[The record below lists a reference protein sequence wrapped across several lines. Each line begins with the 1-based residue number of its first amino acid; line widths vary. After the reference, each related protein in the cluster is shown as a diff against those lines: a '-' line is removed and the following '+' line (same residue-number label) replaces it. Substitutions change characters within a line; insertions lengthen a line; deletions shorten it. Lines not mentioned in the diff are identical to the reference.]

1 MNLPGKRGNLYFS
14 IFAANLATI
23 SVATHYSWT
32 SPTLPKLEAPGSFIH
47 LDSNEASWVGSLN
60 SLGNIF
66 GPFLGGW
73 LIDRVGRRWTIL
85 IADLMNLLSW
95 VVLLVATSV
104 WHIYLGRFLGGFSG
118 GILFVAIPVY
128 VAEIAE
134 PKIRGAAGTIF
145 GLSLTGGCFIDYCF
159 GPYVS
164 YSTLIYVNFV
174 PAFLFLILFNLY
186 PESPYYLVRKS
197 DDASATKSLTWL
209 RNSQS
214 PEEVQTELEKMKVEV
229 HNSMTKKPRFSD
241 LVKIRGNRKG
251 LMISCVLAASQQ
263 LSGIN
268 VILVYTQSIFTM
280 AGTAFSPS
288 VSSIIVGG
296 CMFAALAVSFP
307 LTRVFG
313 IKNMLVFSGI
323 GMTIFQ
329 LSFGAFFYCSNHG
342 YDTSAYWWW
351 PLASVV
357 GYILTYSVGF
367 GPLPFTVMGEM
378 FPSNIK
384 GLASAITAG
393 LACWFMSFLLTLY
406 FNDVSQAL
414 GTDTVIFLFA
424 TFCLLAF
431 LFTIFILPDTRGM
444 TLEEILELLN
454 RPPGARG
461 YETISDPYNIIE

>member
-1 MNLPGKRGNLYFS
+1 
-14 IFAANLATI
+14 
-23 SVATHYSWT
+23 
-32 SPTLPKLEAPGSFIH
+32 
-47 LDSNEASWVGSLN
+47 
-60 SLGNIF
+60 
-66 GPFLGGW
+66 
-73 LIDRVGRRWTIL
+73 
-85 IADLMNLLSW
+85 MNLLSW
-95 VVLLVATSV
+95 AVLLVATSV
-104 WHIYLGRFLGGFSG
+104 WHIYLGRFMGGFAG

-134 PKIRGAAGTIF
+134 PKIRGAVGTIF
-145 GLSLTGGCFIDYCF
+145 GLALTGGGFIDYCF

-164 YSTLIYVNFV
+164 YSTLIYVNIV
-174 PAFLFLILFNLY
+174 PACLFLILFRLY

-197 DDASATKSLTWL
+197 DDASATQSLTWL
-209 RNSQS
+209 RNSRS
-214 PEEVQTELEKMKVEV
+214 PEVVQKELEQMQEEV
-229 HNSMTKKPRFSD
+229 NKSMAEKPRFSD

-280 AGTAFSPS
+280 AGTSFSPS
-288 VSSIIVGG
+288 VSSMIVGG
-296 CMFAALAVSFP
+296 CMFSGPALSFP
-307 LTRVFG
+307 LTRAFG
-313 IKNMLVFSGI
+313 IKNMLIFSGT

-329 LSFGAFFYCSNHG
+329 ISFGAFFYCDYHG

-351 PLASVV
+351 PLFSLV
-357 GYILTYSVGF
+357 GYIITYSVGF

-414 GTDTVIFLFA
+414 GVHTAIFIFAMFCFLALLFA
-424 TFCLLAF
+424 
-431 LFTIFILPDTRGM
+431 IFILPDTRGL
-444 TLEEILELLN
+444 TLEEILEMLN
-454 RPPGARG
+454 RPPGARA
-461 YETISDPYNIIE
+461 YNAKSDPYSVTE